1 MVETV
6 HVPPSTSGAAAR
18 AEGPCSAAAALEAAA
33 LDGILQC
40 PQQLLVG
47 SDTRVWHGQPP
58 GLFSEFIPVALESSL
73 GEGSAFVLS
82 QALELC

>member
-1 MVETV
+1 MLPPAPRVQQ
-6 HVPPSTSGAAAR
+6 HGLRVPAQQQQLWKQQLWT
-18 AEGPCSAAAALEAAA
+18 EF
-33 LDGILQC
+33 C

-47 SDTRVWHGQPP
+47 SDTWVWHGQPP

-73 GEGSAFVLS
+73 GEGSASVLS